1 MESTKGLNFGQA
13 LEALNN
19 GQKIKV
25 PEWKGYWFKQ
35 SGMIKVMTAEGVVL
49 ETPHFQQYIFRTD
62 WEIVQENKNNLTTN
76 QTNSQSRN
84 KLTKLATERLVF
96 CTTFLE
102 SLRKQEADNNK
113 NFPKEGFSEKIVEF
127 TIAKNNWEKLLYFIQ
142 YEAKDS
148 QLKRVFQDTIVNM
161 LEYHIKEYQW
171 LLENENFTNEHP
183 KILKKQ
189 EETIADLKEAYMEAF
204 EIWKDEFDF
213 DFAFD
218 SLTKNTE
225 QVLTMFNN
233 LEPKVVSN
241 MENNHQGYVVA
252 ISSFFDNEIA
262 QILII
267 AENGYEALKQA
278 ILEFEGGGV
287 YNSHLVEMQKNNDFP
302 STFEEL
308 SSWLKKY
315 KYSSSVFEVG
325 SFIKNN

>member
-1 MESTKGLNFGQA
+1 MESKRGLNFGEA
-13 LEALNN
+13 LEALNR

-35 SGMIKVMTAEGVVL
+35 SGMVKVMTAEGVVL

-62 WEIVQENKNNLTTN
+62 WEIVQEKKAN
-76 QTNSQSRN
+76 QSDTKKPN
-84 KLTKLATERLVF
+84 KLIEVATERLVF

-102 SLRKQEADNNK
+102 SLSKDKTDVPSEHL
-113 NFPKEGFSEKIVEF
+113 SEKIVEF
-127 TIAKNNWEKLLYFIQ
+127 TTAKSNWSKLLYYIE
-142 YEAKDS
+142 YGAKDS
-148 QLKRVFQDTIVNM
+148 ELKRVFQDTIINM
-161 LEYHIKEYQW
+161 LEYNIKDYQW
-171 LLENENFTNEHP
+171 LLENKKFTEEHP
-183 KILKKQ
+183 QVLKKQ

-204 EIWKDEFDF
+204 KMWQDDFAF

-218 SLTKNTE
+218 SLSENVKE
-225 QVLTMFNN
+225 VLKMFNKA
-233 LEPKVVSN
+233 EPTVVTKT
-241 MENNHQGYVVA
+241 EDNHQGYVVA
-252 ISSFFDNEIA
+252 ISSFFNNEIV
-262 QILII
+262 QFLII

-278 ILEFEGGGV
+278 ILEFEGGGI

-308 SSWLKKY
+308 SSWLKKH